1 MAIVSWFLFL
11 LAAACVLY
19 AGRKLTLQGEELAEQ
34 TGLAHAFIGVIL
46 LGFITSLPELISTI
60 GASALVHSP
69 NLALGNIF
77 GSNCCNLAILA
88 MLGIVNLAPEKRPYT
103 LNNDNLLTVFLSFI
117 MIGLASLAVLMHGR
131 WHLAHLDFFS
141 LAIGVAYLAGLKL
154 LYHFQGESSPTA
166 QGSNDNVERQTRQ
179 HEKKQLQ
186 QKILA
191 TAGVI
196 VIASLVL
203 SYTAEHIAR
212 TTGWGSTFVGNTI
225 LAIATSLPEMV
236 VTFSAVRLGSF
247 ALAAGNIFG
256 SNIFNIAILTIADFF
271 YFPGSLYGNAH
282 VSQVLVTLLAILL
295 SSLYLFSSLYGD
307 RRRIFGVNPGAAGIV
322 LLYALGMYAL
332 FILR

>member
-1 MAIVSWFLFL
+1 MAIVSWFFFL

-60 GASALVHSP
+60 GASTLVHSP

-88 MLGIVNLAPEKRPYT
+88 MLGIVNLAPEKCPYT

-117 MIGLASLAVLMHGR
+117 MIVLASMAVLMHGR
-131 WHLAHLDFFS
+131 WHLGHIDIFS
-141 LAIGVAYLAGLKL
+141 LAIGTVYLAGLKF
-154 LYHFQGESSPTA
+154 LYHFQSNTSPAEGCSKDTFEH
-166 QGSNDNVERQTRQ
+166 QPQLD
-179 HEKKQLQ
+179 EKGQLKK
-186 QKILA
+186 KILI
-191 TAGVI
+191 TASII
-196 VIASLVL
+196 VVASLVL
-203 SYTAEHIAR
+203 SYTAGQIAR
-212 TTGWGSTFVGNTI
+212 TTGWGSTFVGNTL

-236 VTFSAVRLGSF
+236 VTFCAVRLGSF

-256 SNIFNIAILTIADFF
+256 SNIFNIAILAVADFF
-271 YFPGSLYGNAH
+271 YFPGSLYGKAH

-307 RRRIFGVNPGAAGIV
+307 RKRIFGINPGTAAIV
-322 LLYALGMYAL
+322 LFYILGMYAL